1 MKKQILIALCVI
13 LGSVSLASA
22 QNSVLKGSFKRIAY
36 KDVLCEDIH
45 VFLKDKGQM
54 KHVLENVMKKGAYT
68 FQFGIGP
75 DQNMFN
81 KICYVGTNGEYFP
94 VYIAPDNTVEINV
107 ENGKI
112 NYAGELNKENQVF
125 ANYYKIINPLHEMMY
140 TNKARAVSEDEIA
153 KVLNEITPQALNFVK
168 QVKTGNVNFDNYI
181 KFMLPFSL
189 QNDVLQLY
197 AQGRSFPSD
206 AYPEYIKNLFSQD
219 NFNSMKILELP
230 FGYDLMLMY
239 GFAKECISNKRMGTG
254 ITFAIDNI
262 SCNELKGEVALW
274 GMENNCINEDLNVFA
289 GKYKKFFVTKEQN
302 ERFEKLY
309 RILSLRMAGGNW
321 VDFSYPDIDNVQR
334 KLSDY
339 KGKVVVIDV
348 WASWCAPCRAEFPS
362 LKKLEEELQGKDV
375 VFIGLSLDTNH
386 KDWADMVKKEN
397 LLGVQLY
404 TNREGVIINDYKIEA
419 VPQFIVF
426 SKEGKTVSFNAPR
439 PSSPKL
445 KEIIETELKK

>member
-13 LGSVSLASA
+13 MGSVTMVSA

-45 VFLKDKGQM
+45 VYLKDRGQM
-54 KHVLENVMKKGAYT
+54 KQVLENIMKKGEYK
-68 FQFGIGP
+68 FQFGIGKE
-75 DQNMFN
+75 QGMFN

-94 VYIAPDNTVEINV
+94 VYIAPNNTVEINV
-107 ENGKI
+107 ENSKI
-112 NYAGELNKENQVF
+112 NFVGKLNKENQ
-125 ANYYKIINPLHEMMY
+125 AIADYYKIISPLHEMMY

-153 KVLNEITPQALNFVK
+153 KVLNEITPQALKFVK
-168 QVKTGNVNFDNYI
+168 QIKTGNVNFDNYI
-181 KFMLPFSL
+181 KFMLPYSL

-197 AQGRSFPSD
+197 AQGRSFPKD
-206 AYPEYIKNLFSQD
+206 AYPEYIKNYFAKD
-219 NFNSMKILELP
+219 NFNSMKLLDLP
-230 FGYDLMLMY
+230 FAYDLMLMY

-262 SCNELKGEVALW
+262 SCKELKGEVALW
-274 GMENNCINEDLNVFA
+274 GMENNCVNEDLNVFA
-289 GKYKKFFVTKEQN
+289 GKYKEFCVTKEQK
-302 ERFEKLY
+302 ERFEKYY
-309 RILSLRMAGGNW
+309 RILSLRQVGGNW
-321 VDFSYPDIDNVQR
+321 IDFSYPDIDNVQR

-362 LKKLEEELQGKDV
+362 LKKLEEELHGKDV
-375 VFIGLSLDTNH
+375 VFIGLSLDTKH
-386 KDWADMVKKEN
+386 KDWADMVKAEN

-404 TNREGVIINDYKIEA
+404 TNREGVIVNDYKVES

-426 SKEGKTVSFNAPR
+426 SKEGKTVDINAPR
-439 PSSPKL
+439 PSNPKL
-445 KEIIETELKK
+445 KEIIEAELSK